1 MKTTGGNIKLVN
13 TPINSMDALMTAI
26 NLGFGEPSVKKALT
40 KLTKAEEVIKQLHG
54 TKRLWEST
62 RIKILLA
69 ILAHTILP
77 GRMATYDAI
86 LQQTQFQKSD
96 IFSIRKALILEG
108 LLHNQFTER
117 KREIFRQALAIITKT
132 ELDPK
137 LKRQAAK
144 IITILSNK
152 HYTPTIKGPNILA
165 GIALKASA
173 EVLKY
178 DITTQRICQDV
189 GSSYLPQQKVREVLN
204 LVKSI

>member
-1 MKTTGGNIKLVN
+1 
-13 TPINSMDALMTAI
+13 MTAI

-40 KLTKAEEVIKQLHG
+40 KLTKAEDVIKHIHG
-54 TKRLWEST
+54 TQRLWEST
-62 RIKILLA
+62 RIKILMA
-69 ILAHTILP
+69 ILFHTILP
-77 GRMATYDAI
+77 GRMNSYESI
-86 LQQTQFQKSD
+86 LKQTKFNKSD
-96 IFSIRKALILEG
+96 IYSIRKALILEG
-108 LLHNQFTER
+108 ILPNQFSGR
-117 KREIFRQALAIITKT
+117 KREIFRQAIAIITKT

-144 IITILSNK
+144 IITQLSNK
-152 HYTPTIKGPNILA
+152 PYAPTIKGPNILA

-189 GSSYLPQQKVREVLN
+189 GSSYIPQQKVREVLY